1 MAICLPNGEFLD
13 PEYLRMY
20 LKSQEREGRFV
31 DALKIVGQVLDD
43 VDVLFMDAGSD
54 LSPTDI
60 LRLVMVR
67 SIASAKLDE
76 YTTIL
81 SPRSAPPAPSARP
94 APPAPSAP
102 SARRAE
108 TPEMDLQSIMRNATG
123 LMSDMSMTFTQYVIG
138 EPKITRKTVS
148 TSTTQKGM
156 ECEVSEMRGDGACW
170 IRAFLS
176 GIVLLLTGVVL
187 PRDPK
192 GMTEFVVR
200 AKELMVA
207 YIRLLILKGD
217 NVDFVADLFRSMEHG
232 GRTSGNFDEYISM
245 LMHSD
250 CRGGNPELRVLCG
263 IFGLV
268 NCDFGQVN
276 VIYEKPLIDG
286 TFYQSLRAY
295 DFGGSPKFS
304 LFYVPG
310 HFDLIISTE
319 RPIPARF
326 SPEGYLSPRI

>member
-1 MAICLPNGEFLD
+1 MATCLPNGELLN
-13 PEYLRMY
+13 PQYLERH
-20 LKSQEREGRFV
+20 LKSLESTKRFV
-31 DALKIVGQVLDD
+31 DAKKIVNSVLDE
-43 VDVLFMDAGSD
+43 VDVLFMDASSD
-54 LSPTDI
+54 LSEEDK

-67 SIASAKLDE
+67 SIASMKADE
-76 YTTIL
+76 YYTIL
-81 SPRSAPPAPSARP
+81 SPRPANPSPVIVREKAI
-94 APPAPSAP
+94 
-102 SARRAE
+102 
-108 TPEMDLQSIMRNATG
+108 EMDLQSIMRKAKD
-123 LMSDMSMTFTQYVIG
+123 LMSEMSATFTQGDID
-138 EPKITRKTVS
+138 EPKITCKTVS
-148 TSTTQKGM
+148 TSKMQKHMG
-156 ECEVSEMRGDGACW
+156 CEVSEMRGDGACW

-192 GMTEFVVR
+192 EMTEFVVR

-207 YIRLLILKGD
+207 YIRLLVLKGD
-217 NVDFVADLFRSMEHG
+217 NVDFVADLFRSMKHG
-232 GRTSGNFDEYISM
+232 GRTSGNLDEYISM

-250 CRGGNPELRVLCG
+250 CHGGNPELRVLCG

-268 NCDFGQVN
+268 NSDFGQVN
-276 VIYEKPLIDG
+276 VIYAKPLIDG

-295 DFGGSPKFS
+295 DFSVSPKFS

-326 SPEGYLSPRI
+326 SPEDYLSPRI